1 MVEKRNSVFDSFDRL
16 STREKVLVGGLG
28 SALLITAVAVLWIYI
43 GNQVSTQAELNESIR
58 SSLEQINTL
67 KPDFLAKKAKLDAVR
82 EILEKNPIR
91 LVQLI
96 EKEAKAQDI
105 QIEDFKESS
114 GFLTNNRRRFQKRSD
129 DTKPKTVKELKWEAQ
144 SITIR
149 RKSLDQLT
157 SFMSN
162 LENRPE
168 PVRITRLTV
177 STLSS
182 QREIL
187 REIRMTVATY
197 RYVEVDI

>member
-28 SALLITAVAVLWIYI
+28 SALLVTAVAILWIFI
-43 GNQVSTQAELNESIR
+43 GNQVAAQAEQNESIR
-58 SSLEQINTL
+58 STLQQVNVL
-67 KPDFLAKKAKLDAVR
+67 KPDFLVKKAKLDAVR
-82 EILEKNPIR
+82 EILETNPIR

-114 GFLTNNRRRFQKRSD
+114 GFLTNNRRRFQKRSED
-129 DTKPKTVKELKWEAQ
+129 KKPKKVKELKWEAQ

-162 LENRPE
+162 LENRAE

-182 QREIL
+182 KREIL

>member
-28 SALLITAVAVLWIYI
+28 SALLVTAVAILWIFI
-43 GNQVSTQAELNESIR
+43 GNQVAAQAEQNESIR
-58 SSLEQINTL
+58 STLQQVNVL
-67 KPDFLAKKAKLDAVR
+67 KPDFLVKKAKLDAVR
-82 EILEKNPIR
+82 EILETNPIR

-114 GFLTNNRRRFQKRSD
+114 GFLTNNRRRFQKRSED
-129 DTKPKTVKELKWEAQ
+129 NKPKKVKELKWEAQ

-162 LENRPE
+162 LENRAE

-182 QREIL
+182 KREIL